1 MNLRLIVLSLVVA
14 VIAVTIFPGCA
25 SAPDSADDLVAA
37 DGVDLDIPTAYELSA
52 GWLPQESN
60 AVIVGADT
68 TIWTL
73 AESWMLPTAIP
84 DGEVDDPGSLKAFQA
99 DVEELFVEHL
109 GFSPDHADAVTVG
122 IHLGG
127 ATVVMLGDFGEMEG
141 LEEIE
146 VNERTGYKIDFSDG
160 DFNDIDDHDLYLLPF
175 DEPYGG
181 LVGAMSIEALER
193 LEEAQHE
200 EDGGNTLASGARA
213 EFFERLFGD
222 TGDSSIAV
230 ASNVADLGPFV
241 DQTEFPLPDAVV
253 FDYGDHAGLTLEGD
267 DEVLTAI
274 EEEVA
279 EWIGNY
285 REKML
290 EMYEEDYG
298 DFAENLA
305 ALYSYHGFESIAGQ
319 LEAQRKEDQLR
330 YQIELS
336 DMSWGGLSLMGMFV
350 AAGLA
355 YVIDPFDGYEFGPP
369 AAPGGWGPPRAEE
382 KVRGISLAAADAF
395 EADQFYCG
403 GAADCEHPWHDDV
416 ADVGDP
422 VDDEDKTFPGG
433 TDFAMSTMDE
443 VPEEGHPEPVQLQF
457 DEQTDADFD
466 IDTVKTLLELAV
478 EEEADVR
485 YTYETGSEA
494 GFEAKAT
501 ITAETVL
508 DPDLD
513 RRRTI
518 TQTLEVDDEGRVI
531 FSDLIVDEDHEL
543 DSIEQLDPEYY

>member
-14 VIAVTIFPGCA
+14 FVAATTLPGCA
-25 SAPDSADDLVAA
+25 STPDSADELDPA

-52 GWLPQESN
+52 NWLPQESN
-60 AVIVGADT
+60 AVVVGADAK
-68 TIWTL
+68 IWTL

-84 DGEVDDPGSLKAFQA
+84 DGEVEDPGSLKAFQA

-109 GFSPDHADAVTVG
+109 GFAPERADAVTVG

-127 ATVVMLGDFGEMEG
+127 ITLVMLGDFGELEG

-146 VNERTGYKIDFSDG
+146 VNDSMGYKVDFSDG
-160 DFNDIDDHDLYLLPF
+160 DFNDIDDHDFFLLPF

-181 LVGAMSIEALER
+181 VVGAMSLEALER

-213 EFFERLFGD
+213 EFFEGLFAD
-222 TGDSSIAV
+222 TAGSSLAV

-241 DQTEFPLPDAVV
+241 DQTEFPLPNAAV
-253 FDYGDHAGLTLEGD
+253 FDYGDHARLTLKGD
-267 DEVLTAI
+267 DDVLENI

-285 REKML
+285 RSKML

-319 LEAQRKEDQLR
+319 LEADRKEDQLSYR
-330 YQIELS
+330 IELS

-355 YVIDPFDGYEFGPP
+355 YVVDPFDSYDFGPP
-369 AAPGGWGPPRAEE
+369 SAPGWGPPHAETTVRA
-382 KVRGISLAAADAF
+382 ISMAAADAF

-403 GAADCEHPWHDDV
+403 NETGCEHPWHDDV
-416 ADVGDP
+416 ADVGDE
-422 VDDEDKTFPGG
+422 VDAADKTFPGG
-433 TDFAMSTMDE
+433 TDFELSTMDE
-443 VPEEGHPEPVQLQF
+443 IPVEGSPEEVHPQF
-457 DEQTDADFD
+457 GKETDADFD
-466 IDTVKTLLELAV
+466 MEAVKSMLDLPV
-478 EEEADVR
+478 EEESDTR
-485 YTYETGSEA
+485 YTYQTGSKA
-494 GFEAKAT
+494 GPGAKAT
-501 ITAETVL
+501 ITAESIL
-508 DPDLD
+508 DPELD

-518 TQTLEVDDEGRVI
+518 TQTLEVDDDGRVL
-531 FSDLIVDEDHEL
+531 FSDLIIDEDDDSAALPEL
-543 DSIEQLDPEYY
+543 EPEYY